1 MSVRRPFLSRRLLVA
16 VAMVLGLGL
25 SAMPAVAAEEEPA
38 VRMHPALA
46 GIDWTTATEID
57 VALKDHSYEPDEIR
71 LKVGQPY
78 RLVLR
83 NVGAV
88 AHDMVGG
95 SLFDEKVIALRMVNS
110 NAGRVIAD
118 YVNSVYVR
126 SKNNIELW
134 LVPLKAGEYSFF
146 CSLPGH
152 RDDGME
158 GIVHILP

>member
-1 MSVRRPFLSRRLLVA
+1 MNIRSTLAGALRASLLALLFAFGAAAAA
-16 VAMVLGLGL
+16 V
-25 SAMPAVAAEEEPA
+25 EDEPA

-46 GIDWTTATEID
+46 GVDWTEAAEVE
-57 VALKDHSYEPDEIR
+57 VALKDHSYEPEEIR
-71 LKVGQPY
+71 LVVGRPY
-78 RLVLR
+78 KLVLR

-110 NAGRVIAD
+110 SVGRVIAD

-126 SKNNIELW
+126 SRNNIELW
-134 LVPLKAGEYSFF
+134 FVPLKPGEYSFF

-152 RDDGME
+152 REDGME
-158 GIVHILP
+158 GVVRIVP

>member
-1 MSVRRPFLSRRLLVA
+1 MSVRHSLGGALCATLLAFLLA
-16 VAMVLGLGL
+16 FGAG
-25 SAMPAVAAEEEPA
+25 AARGEDEPA

-46 GIDWTTATEID
+46 GIDWTEVTEVE
-57 VALKDHSYEPDEIR
+57 VALKDHSYAPDEIS

-78 RLVLR
+78 KLVLR

-110 NAGRVIAD
+110 SVGRVIAD

-126 SKNNIELW
+126 SRNNIELW
-134 LVPLKAGEYSFF
+134 LVPLKPGEYSFF

-152 RDDGME
+152 REDGME
-158 GIVHILP
+158 GIVRIVP

>member
-1 MSVRRPFLSRRLLVA
+1 MSVRHALAGAVCVTLLA
-16 VAMVLGLGL
+16 F
-25 SAMPAVAAEEEPA
+25 AAGAAWAEDEPA

-46 GIDWTTATEID
+46 GIDWTEVREVE

-78 RLVLR
+78 KLVLR

-110 NAGRVIAD
+110 SVGRVIAD

-126 SKNNIELW
+126 SHNNIELW
-134 LVPLKAGEYSFF
+134 LVPLKPGEYSFF

-158 GIVHILP
+158 GIVRIVP

>member
-1 MSVRRPFLSRRLLVA
+1 MMNMRHTLGGALRATLLA
-16 VAMVLGLGL
+16 CLLALGAGG
-25 SAMPAVAAEEEPA
+25 ATADDEPV

-46 GIDWTTATEID
+46 GIDWTQAAEVE

-71 LKVGQPY
+71 FVVGRPY
-78 RLVLR
+78 KLVLR

-110 NAGRVIAD
+110 SVGRVIAD
-118 YVNSVYVR
+118 DVNSVYVR
-126 SKNNIELW
+126 SHNNIELW
-134 LVPLKAGEYSFF
+134 FVPLKPGEYSFF

-152 RDDGME
+152 REDGME
-158 GIVHILP
+158 GVVRVVP

>member
-1 MSVRRPFLSRRLLVA
+1 MRRGLLAALLVVGPLA
-16 VAMVLGLGL
+16 
-25 SAMPAVAAEEEPA
+25 AAEEEPA
-38 VRMHPALA
+38 VRMHPALV
-46 GIDWTTATEID
+46 GIDWATAAEID
-57 VALKDHSYEPDEIR
+57 VALKDHSYEPDDIR
-71 LKVGQPY
+71 LEVGRPY
-78 RLVLR
+78 KLVLR

-134 LVPLKAGEYSFF
+134 LVPLAPGEYSFF

-158 GIVHILP
+158 GVVRIVP

>member
-1 MSVRRPFLSRRLLVA
+1 MSVRHALVGALRATLFAFLLA
-16 VAMVLGLGL
+16 F
-25 SAMPAVAAEEEPA
+25 AAGAAWAEDEPV

-46 GIDWTTATEID
+46 GIDWTEVSEVE

-78 RLVLR
+78 KLVLR

-110 NAGRVIAD
+110 SVGRVIAD

-126 SKNNIELW
+126 SHNNIELW
-134 LVPLKAGEYSFF
+134 LVPLKPGEYSFF

-158 GIVHILP
+158 GIVRIVP